1 MSIFSKYLSKEFFR
15 FLAYSLF
22 AFIAIYVMVHFF
34 GKVDDFIEAQVPK
47 GVILAYFAYLL
58 PFITVQMLPPATLIA
73 VIITL
78 SLMKKNNEITAL
90 KTCGINMVAFLRPLF
105 FLAILLSVGL
115 FLFSELV
122 MPYSSSK
129 ANAIWRKYVDKK
141 DSASYYGI
149 DHQIWYKA
157 HNAIYWIK
165 RFDKKNK
172 VMYGPTFYFFDSSFR
187 VLKRIDGRM
196 AVWKNHAW
204 EVRDGITLTTSGKE
218 GYRLARFKKIV
229 LKLPEGPR
237 AFSIEEKQPEEM
249 GYWQLKRFARKV
261 GREGYDTSKYLV
273 DLNIK
278 LSFPFI
284 VFVMVLIGAPT
295 ALGRNR
301 GGTPV
306 SIAIGVVACFFYLV
320 LLGVSRSLGLSG
332 ILPPVLSAWLANG
345 IFFFLGSYFVLK
357 LDR

>member
-1 MSIFSKYLSKEFFR
+1 MSIFSKYLSKEFFK
-15 FLAYSLF
+15 FLSFSLF
-22 AFIAIYVMVHFF
+22 ALIAIYVMVHFF

-47 GVILAYFAYLL
+47 GVILAYLAYLI

-73 VIITL
+73 VIISF
-78 SLMKKNNEITAL
+78 SLMKKNNEIMAL
-90 KTCGINMVAFLRPLF
+90 RACGINMLEFLKPMF
-105 FLAILLSVGL
+105 FLGFLLSVGL

-129 ANAIWRKYVDKK
+129 ANAIWRTYVDKK
-141 DSASYYGI
+141 DSATYYEA
-149 DHQIWYKA
+149 DHIWYKA
-157 HNAIYWIK
+157 HNAIYWIN
-165 RFDKKNK
+165 RFDKKKN
-172 VMYGPTFYFFDSSFR
+172 VMHRPTFYFFDGSFR
-187 VLKRIDGRM
+187 VLKRIDGRV
-196 AVWKNHAW
+196 AVWKNNAW
-204 EVRDGITLTTSGKE
+204 EVRDGITLTASGEE
-218 GYRLARFKKIV
+218 GYRLVKFKKIV

-237 AFSIEEKQPEEM
+237 AFSKEDKQPEEM

-261 GREGYDTSKYLV
+261 GKEGYDPSRYLV

-306 SIAIGVVACFFYLV
+306 AIAKGVVACFFYLV
-320 LLGVSRSLGLSG
+320 LLGVSRSLGLAG

>member
-1 MSIFSKYLSKEFFR
+1 
-15 FLAYSLF
+15 
-22 AFIAIYVMVHFF
+22 
-34 GKVDDFIEAQVPK
+34 
-47 GVILAYFAYLL
+47 
-58 PFITVQMLPPATLIA
+58 MLPPATLIA
-73 VIITL
+73 VIIAF
-78 SLMKKNNEITAL
+78 SLMKKNNEIMAL
-90 KTCGINMVAFLRPLF
+90 KACGINMLAFLRPLF
-105 FLAILLSVGL
+105 FLALLLSVGL

-129 ANAIWRKYVDKK
+129 ANALYRKYVDKK
-141 DSASYYGI
+141 DSATYYVT
-149 DHQIWYKA
+149 DHIWYKA
-157 HNAIYWIK
+157 HNAIYWIS
-165 RFDKKNK
+165 RFDRKNN
-172 VMYGPTFYFFDSSFR
+172 VMYHPTFYFFDASFR

-204 EVRDGITLTTSGKE
+204 EVRNGITLTASGEE
-218 GYRLARFKKIV
+218 GYSLVKFKQLT

-237 AFSIEEKQPEEM
+237 AFSVEEKQPEEM

-261 GREGYDTSKYLV
+261 GKEGYDNSRYLV

-278 LSFPFI
+278 LAFPFI

-295 ALGRNR
+295 ALGRNK

-306 SIAIGVVACFFYLV
+306 AIAIGVVACFFYLV
-320 LLGVSRSLGLSG
+320 LLGVSRALGLAG
-332 ILPPVLSAWLANG
+332 VLPPVLSAWLANG